1 MNTWIGLDHALDSKR
16 FHTRWRSWMRRH
28 FSSTSFA
35 ILVNGN
41 DKGQFK
47 ATKGFRQG
55 DSLSPFLFTTTVGI
69 LSSMLI
75 RVGENGIL
83 EGFFIKTCSQP
94 YKSCPLGPKK
104 TLTTLKR
111 VYKVKRS
118 LYLYSTRNFPP
129 I

>member
-16 FHTRWRSWMRRH
+16 FHTRWRSWMRTR

-41 DKGQFK
+41 DKGRFK
-47 ATKGFRQG
+47 ATKGFGQG

-83 EGFFIKTCSQP
+83 EGFFIKTCPQP
-94 YKSCPLGPKK
+94 CRYCPLLTQKNPHDFK
-104 TLTTLKR
+104 TCLQG
-111 VYKVKRS
+111 
-118 LYLYSTRNFPP
+118 
-129 I
+129 